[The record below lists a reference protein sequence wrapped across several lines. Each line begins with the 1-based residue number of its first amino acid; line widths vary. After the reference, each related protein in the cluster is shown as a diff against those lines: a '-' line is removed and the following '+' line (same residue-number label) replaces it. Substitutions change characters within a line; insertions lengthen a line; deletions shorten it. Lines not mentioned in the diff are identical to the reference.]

1 MKKLLENYFG
11 ASHTPEMHSP
21 LSLGWF
27 WWKCLR
33 KTAFSFALFCLLYQD
48 RIQKEF
54 KHFKTVRGLPWQ
66 STAAGGAG
74 SIRGWG
80 PKIPMC
86 YWHGQKFF

>member
-54 KHFKTVRGLPWQ
+54 KHLKKLGDFPGSPLLQGVLVP
-66 STAAGGAG
+66 SVAGDLRFPCAT
-74 SIRGWG
+74 
-80 PKIPMC
+80 
-86 YWHGQKFF
+86 WHGQKFF